1 MTYPFHPPEH
11 PAELLS
17 LHVKDI
23 DFGSNNIFVRAGKG
37 NKDRTTKKGRQ
48 RKEVIKDLEPQLAM
62 QKASYKSWNKRVS
75 PRQFLTR
82 LTGAALPS

>member
-1 MTYPFHPPEH
+1 MTYTFYPPKH

-17 LHVKDI
+17 LRIKDI

-37 NKDRTTKKGRQ
+37 NKDRMTKKGRQ
-48 RKEVIKDLEPQLAM
+48 RKDVIKDLKLQLAM

-75 PRQFLTR
+75 RRLFLTR
-82 LTGAALPS
+82 LTGGALPS